1 MDGNART
8 SSTSRRPRPTP
19 TPGPARTRRPG
30 FSVVEGL
37 VASAVLAI
45 AVIGIAGPLAASS
58 EHASVARER
67 NGAVALAR
75 QLMEQIAA
83 HPLCNGA
90 PTTLGPT
97 LPYEDTPARYDTVGD
112 FNGYQDNPVLSQDG
126 STAAAA
132 AGATYTRTV
141 AVEYRTAT
149 FDPSPNVTDFAVVT
163 VTVASPRKDVLRV
176 TRLFCKQKAVR

>member
-8 SSTSRRPRPTP
+8 LSTKRRPTPTP

-75 QLMEQIAA
+75 QLMEQIAS

-97 LPYEDTPARYDTVGD
+97 LPYEDGPAKYDTVGD
-112 FNGYQDNPVLSQDG
+112 FHGYQDNPVLSQNG
-126 STAAAA
+126 SATAAT
-132 AGATYTRTV
+132 GATYTRTV
-141 AVEYRTAT
+141 TVEYRTPT
-149 FDPSPNVTDFAVVT
+149 FDPTPNVSDFAVVT
-163 VTVASPRKDVLRV
+163 VTVTSPRKDVLRV
-176 TRLFCKQKAVR
+176 ARLFCKQKAVR